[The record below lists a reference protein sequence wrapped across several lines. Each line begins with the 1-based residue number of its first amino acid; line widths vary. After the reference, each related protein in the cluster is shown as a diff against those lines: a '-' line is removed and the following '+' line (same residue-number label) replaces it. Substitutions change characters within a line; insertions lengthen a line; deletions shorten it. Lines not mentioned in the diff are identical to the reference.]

1 MLLNQVP
8 PDLPPLWI
16 DQDKVMRVFTNLID
30 NSLKFTP
37 SGGRI
42 ALSAFVEESPP
53 RRGVMRRFA
62 VCQVLD
68 TGPGIPDE
76 YRARIFD
83 RFAQVKGRKGR
94 RAGSGLGLAFCK
106 LAVEAQS
113 GRIWVENRPEGGS
126 AFSFTLPLAE

>member
-1 MLLNQVP
+1 V
-8 PDLPPLWI
+8 WI

-30 NSLKFTP
+30 NSLKFT
-37 SGGRI
+37 SAGGQIVLR
-42 ALSAFVEESPP
+42 AFVDESPP
-53 RRGVMRRFA
+53 RRGVTGPFA

-76 YRARIFD
+76 YRERIFD
-83 RFAQVKGRKGR
+83 RFAQVTGRKGR

-106 LAVEAQS
+106 LAVEAQG
-113 GRIWVENRPEGGS
+113 GRIWVENRAEGGS

>member
-1 MLLNQVP
+1 MRNGRIAPTVRIALTVP
-8 PDLPPLWI
+8 
-16 DQDKVMRVFTNLID
+16 
-30 NSLKFTP
+30 S
-37 SGGRI
+37 GRI

-53 RRGVMRRFA
+53 RRGVHGRFS
-62 VCQVLD
+62 VCQVQD

-76 YRARIFD
+76 YRERIFD

-106 LAVEAQS
+106 LAVEAQG